1 MDFLGL
7 KTLTIIK
14 NALALIKLNHGI
26 EINIDEI
33 PLDDKKHLNY
43 ISTVLQS
50 AHSSLKVPVCR
61 NT

>member
-33 PLDDKKHLNY
+33 PMDDKKK
-43 ISTVLQS
+43 IE
-50 AHSSLKVPVCR
+50 LKKKG
-61 NT
+61 